1 MKKQQETEIL
11 KEAIALLKVKQA
23 EDLMQLK
30 DQYYDTYE
38 SLKPVNLIKNAFG
51 QLTTTTEFKGNILNS
66 VIGIASGYVT
76 KKVLLGST
84 HNPIKKVLGTI
95 LQFAITNFV
104 SKKAE
109 NYTLEKQP

>member
-11 KEAIALLKVKQA
+11 KEAIALLKLKQA

-51 QLTTTTEFKGNILNS
+51 QLTTITEFKGNILNS
-66 VIGIASGYVT
+66 VIGIASGYIT

-109 NYTLEKQP
+109 NYT